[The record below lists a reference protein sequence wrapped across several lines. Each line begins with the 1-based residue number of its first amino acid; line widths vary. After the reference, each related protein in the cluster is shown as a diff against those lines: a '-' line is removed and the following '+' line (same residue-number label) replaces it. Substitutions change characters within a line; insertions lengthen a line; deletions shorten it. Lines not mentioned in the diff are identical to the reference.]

1 MRWLLIVVTH
11 DNQEMSLWD
20 KGNIVDQSD
29 KTILDPKYYSIF
41 EQEKLLLLG
50 KREEE
55 SKEVV

>member
-1 MRWLLIVVTH
+1 MILVTH
-11 DNQEMSLWD
+11 DNQEMFLWD
-20 KGNIVDQSD
+20 KDNIVDQSD
-29 KTILDPKYYSIF
+29 KTILDPKNYSIF

>member
-1 MRWLLIVVTH
+1 MMILVTH